1 MRRIVSRFGLL
12 AGRSLVPLTALV
24 IILGTMWWGP
34 WVSLLLA
41 AGLWYVAGRLV

>member
-1 MRRIVSRFGLL
+1 MRRVVARLGLL
-12 AGRSLVPLTALV
+12 IGRSLIPCTALL

-41 AGLWYVAGRLV
+41 AGWWYMAGRVV

>member
-12 AGRSLVPLTALV
+12 AGRSLIPLAALA
-24 IILGTMWWGP
+24 IILGTVLWGP

-41 AGLWYVAGRLV
+41 AGFWYVAGRLV